1 MIRQTHGFVANLC
14 LLWAIT
20 SGIWSPAVAAQTD
33 SPLVVSLAP
42 VAIGGRSFA
51 PVQLGA
57 HIVWRGQ
64 GLLKGHLEMV
74 FSDGYETF
82 FA

>member
-1 MIRQTHGFVANLC
+1 MIRKARGFVANLC

-20 SGIWSPAVAAQTD
+20 IGIWSPAVAAQTD
-33 SPLVVSLAP
+33 SPLVVSLAL
-42 VAIGGRSFA
+42 VAIGDRSFA
-51 PVQLGA
+51 PVQLDA

-74 FSDGYETF
+74 FSDGYETL